1 MTDQM
6 NSKPTLPAGGT
17 KNEGEIR
24 TCKICGEELTE
35 DNHSKEKEGVCLD
48 CEGRGDGDLDDH
60 TQTNVNRDGIKPEES
75 L

>member
-1 MTDQM
+1 MD
-6 NSKPTLPAGGT
+6 SKPTLPAGGT

-24 TCKICGEELTE
+24 TCKICGDELTE
-35 DNHSKEKEGVCLD
+35 ANHSKEKEGVCLD

-60 TQTNVNRDGIKPEES
+60 SQQNVNQDGVSEEGT